1 MKKYELLFV
10 LPGTLDEKEA
20 EVRAQELLTM
30 VKEQSSDA
38 ELHNLG
44 KSRLAYPIKQ
54 IRYGYYYTAVF
65 SCESQGLKAIQNK
78 INLARD
84 LLRTMI
90 TNFNTNLT
98 SAQRI
103 SYTTDST
110 GITTM
115 SQSEEEAAK
124 KKAVVSEKVD
134 LAEIDKKLDEILD
147 GAVMPGV

>member
-1 MKKYELLFV
+1 MQKYELLFV

-20 EVRAQELLTM
+20 EARAGEILTM
-30 VKEQSSDA
+30 VKEQASDA

-44 KSRLAYPIKQ
+44 KSRLSYPIKQ

-65 SCESQGLKAIQNK
+65 SCDSAGIKAVQNK
-78 INLARD
+78 INLMRD
-84 LLRTMI
+84 ILRTMI
-90 TNFNTNLT
+90 SYFNTNLT

-103 SYTTDST
+103 SYSTDST

-115 SQSEEEAAK
+115 VPQENESAK
-124 KKAVVSEKVD
+124 KKEKAAEKVD

-147 GAVMPGV
+147 GSVITGV